1 MQGKVRARAGET
13 IVPEQQAKTV
23 RRASIGARRNPATE
37 EAIIAA
43 ARDLLEERGYAGFS
57 FDEVARRAGAGK
69 PTLYRWWPTRA
80 DLLMEVYS
88 AEKAATMKAPD
99 TGTLPGDLLAYT
111 RALWAFWRDTPTGR
125 AFRGLIAEAQAGE
138 AAQILL
144 REKFLPERLK
154 DVRAMFERALGRGEV
169 GASAVEDLIAL
180 YVGFNWFRLTT
191 GRIEDDAPAIA
202 RMAQLLTQGG
212 SQSHAS

>member
-1 MQGKVRARAGET
+1 MPDQE
-13 IVPEQQAKTV
+13 AKTARETKAT

-37 EAIIAA
+37 AAIIAA
-43 ARDLLEERGYAGFS
+43 ARDLLAERGYAGFS

-80 DLLMEVYS
+80 DLLIEVYS
-88 AEKAATMKAPD
+88 AEKAAIMTAPD
-99 TGTLPGDLLAYT
+99 TGALPDDLLAYT
-111 RALWAFWRDTPTGR
+111 RALWSFWRDTPTGR
-125 AFRGLIAEAQAGE
+125 AFRGLIAEAQSGE

-154 DVRAMFERALGRGEV
+154 DVRAMFARAASRGEI
-169 GASAVEDLIAL
+169 GAGAIEDLVAL

-191 GRIEDDAPAIA
+191 GCIADDGPAIG
-202 RMAQLLTQGG
+202 RMARLLTKAGA
-212 SQSHAS
+212 ASSAP

>member
-1 MQGKVRARAGET
+1 M
-13 IVPEQQAKTV
+13 PDPQAKTE

-37 EAIIAA
+37 AAIIAA
-43 ARDLLEERGYAGFS
+43 ARELLEERGYAGFS

-80 DLLMEVYS
+80 DMLVEVYS
-88 AEKAATMKAPD
+88 TEKAARMSAPD
-99 TGTLPGDLLAYT
+99 TGTLPGDLLTYT
-111 RALWAFWRDTPTGR
+111 LALWAFWRDTPTGR

-154 DVRAMFERALGRGEV
+154 DVRAMFERAVGRAEIE
-169 GASAVEDLIAL
+169 ADAVEDLIGL

-191 GRIEDDAPAIA
+191 GRIDDDAPAIA
-202 RMAQLLTQGG
+202 RMAQLLARGG
-212 SQSHAS
+212 APLRAA

>member
-1 MQGKVRARAGET
+1 M
-13 IVPEQQAKTV
+13 PEQNAKTE

-37 EAIIAA
+37 AAIIAA

-88 AEKAATMKAPD
+88 AEKAATMTAPD

-125 AFRGLIAEAQAGE
+125 AFRGLIAEAQSGE
-138 AAQILL
+138 AAQVLL

-154 DVRAMFERALGRGEV
+154 DVRAMFERA
-169 GASAVEDLIAL
+169 ASRKEIAADAIEDLIAL

-191 GRIEDDAPAIA
+191 GRIGDDAPAIA
-202 RMAQLLTQGG
+202 RMAELLGKAGAPTP
-212 SQSHAS
+212 AA

>member
-1 MQGKVRARAGET
+1 MRARTREI
-13 IVPEQQAKTV
+13 IVPDPQAKTA

-37 EAIIAA
+37 AAIIAA
-43 ARDLLEERGYAGFS
+43 ARDLLAERGYAGFS

-80 DLLMEVYS
+80 DLLIEVYS
-88 AEKAATMKAPD
+88 AEKAAIMTAPD
-99 TGTLPGDLLAYT
+99 TGALPDDLLAYT
-111 RALWAFWRDTPTGR
+111 RALWSFWRDTPTGR
-125 AFRGLIAEAQAGE
+125 AFRGLIAEAQSGE

-154 DVRAMFERALGRGEV
+154 DVRAMFARAASRGEI
-169 GASAVEDLIAL
+169 GAGAIEDLVAL

-191 GRIEDDAPAIA
+191 GCIADDGPAIG
-202 RMAQLLTQGG
+202 RMARLLTKAGAV
-212 SQSHAS
+212 SSAP

>member
-1 MQGKVRARAGET
+1 M
-13 IVPEQQAKTV
+13 VPEQQAKTV

-37 EAIIAA
+37 EAIITA
-43 ARDLLEERGYAGFS
+43 ARDLLAERGYAGFS

-88 AEKAATMKAPD
+88 AEKAATMTAPD
-99 TGTLPGDLLAYT
+99 TGTLSGDLLVYT
-111 RALWAFWRDTPTGR
+111 RALWSFWRETPTGR

-138 AAQILL
+138 AAQALL

-154 DVRAMFERALGRGEV
+154 DVRAMFARAGMRGEI
-169 GASAVEDLIAL
+169 GAETVDDLIAL

-191 GRIEDDAPAIA
+191 GCIADDAPAIT
-202 RMAQLLTQGG
+202 RMALLLTKAGAPAG
-212 SQSHAS
+212 A